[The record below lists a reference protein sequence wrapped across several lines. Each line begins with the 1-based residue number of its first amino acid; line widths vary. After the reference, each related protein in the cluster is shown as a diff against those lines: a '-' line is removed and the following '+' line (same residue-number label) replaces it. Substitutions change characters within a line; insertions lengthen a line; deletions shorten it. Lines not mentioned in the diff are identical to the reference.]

1 MSLKNINKYTGKY
14 IILTIKDR
22 LGKELDIFSKIRHEF
37 NYGKYDIIRME
48 ISKEYLE
55 EIKNMEC
62 FYFVTPPIRYLNIS
76 DIKIDGVK
84 FKDRDFGWIDIE
96 GCGLRIFIDNKY
108 VSPIIDIVLKNNP
121 DNSISIIY
129 VVGDDISRTCLYSI
143 VSNL

>member
-96 GCGLRIFIDNKY
+96 GRNLKIFIYNKY
-108 VSPIIDIVLKNNP
+108 TSPIIDILLKTNP
-121 DNSISIIY
+121 DNSVSIIY
-129 VVGDDISRTCLYSI
+129 AVGDHISRMCMYRI
-143 VSNL
+143 MSNL